1 MESRQVNPHVSIKNS
16 DGRRYDLA
24 IVGAGVVGLAHA
36 WRAAER
42 GLRVLVLDRRPYGS
56 GASIRNFGMIWP
68 VGQTK
73 AGLWST
79 AMKSRELWLELA
91 QKAGIPIHECGS
103 LHMAFRDDE
112 WAVLEE
118 FQAKQGAEYGAELIS
133 AEEVHQK
140 TPAANPD
147 GLIGALWSPTE
158 MRVNPRVA
166 IAAVPSFLIDQYE
179 VAIEFS
185 TTVIRVGDGEVEAA
199 DGRRWQADHTIICS
213 GADFANLFPQTHEAA
228 GLYNCKLQMLRT
240 APQPGG
246 LKIGPHLAG
255 GLTLRHYEAF
265 RICDSL
271 QALNERVSRETP
283 ELDRYGIHVMA
294 SQTDEGEVVLGD
306 SHQYGDEIEPF
317 DQAEIENLMLRELHR
332 IIRLPDWT
340 VQQRWHGYYAKSAK
354 KSIVFEQPQ
363 PDVTI
368 VNGLSGAGMTLSM
381 GVGEEV
387 ISRLVSDQ
395 TIGKKE
401 GEEIHVG

>member
-1 MESRQVNPHVSIKNS
+1 MKNS
-16 DGRRYDLA
+16 GGERYDMA
-24 IVGAGVVGLAHA
+24 VVGAGIVGLAHA
-36 WRAAER
+36 WRAAQR

-68 VGQTK
+68 VGQTQ

-79 AMKSRELWLELA
+79 AMKSRGLWLELA
-91 QKAGIPIHECGS
+91 QKAGIPIHTCGS
-103 LHMAFRDDE
+103 LHLAFRDDE

-118 FQAKQGAEYGAELIS
+118 FQAKQGAQYGTELIS
-133 AEEVHQK
+133 ADDVHQK
-140 TPAANPD
+140 TPAAKPE
-147 GLIGALWSPTE
+147 GLIGALWSNTE

-166 IAAVPSFLIDQYE
+166 VAAIPSFLIDQFD
-179 VAIEFS
+179 VKFEFS

-199 DGRRWQADHTIICS
+199 DGRRWLADHTIICS
-213 GADFANLFPQTHEAA
+213 GADFANLFPQTHEEA

-240 APQPGG
+240 APLGDF
-246 LKIGPHLAG
+246 KIGPHLAG

-265 RICDSL
+265 RSCDSL
-271 QALNERVSRETP
+271 AALNERVSRETP
-283 ELDRYGIHVMA
+283 ELDQYGIHVMA

-317 DQAEIENLMLRELHR
+317 DLAEIEGLMLRELHK

-354 KSIVFEQPQ
+354 KSIVFEQPK
-363 PDVTI
+363 PGVTI
-368 VNGLSGAGMTLSM
+368 VNGVGGAGMTLSM

-387 ISRLVSDQ
+387 ISRL
-395 TIGKKE
+395 IGE
-401 GEEIHVG
+401 QAIGANAGEAVHVG